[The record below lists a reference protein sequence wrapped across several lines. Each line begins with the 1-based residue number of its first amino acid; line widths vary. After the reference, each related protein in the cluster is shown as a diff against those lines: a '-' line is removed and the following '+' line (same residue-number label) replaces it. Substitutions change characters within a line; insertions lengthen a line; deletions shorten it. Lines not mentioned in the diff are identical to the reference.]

1 MEHGAATLAQ
11 GLIAAWGLVAV
22 ALVAVGILV
31 YVAIRSRTRRVD
43 LERTV
48 QAFRSLDIEAFRNLV
63 DSAEEAFLR
72 NHLSPKKFREIKRQR
87 ACAALIYAW
96 EAGRAATALAK
107 VGQAAR
113 RSLDPEIVA
122 SGVQVTENAFR
133 LRLQTVR
140 VSLRLLTQVLLPGLS
155 SRSLPSYGGSVRAS
169 GRNTLSSGKIFI
181 WSAQP
186 GAFQER
192 LMPLKWSEQA
202 RFRCWFAHDVGTSSS
217 STAKGFFK
225 TS

>member
-11 GLIAAWGLVAV
+11 GLIAAWTLVAV

-31 YVAIRSRTRRVD
+31 YVAIRSRRRQVD

-87 ACAALIYAW
+87 AWAALLYAW

-107 VGQAAR
+107 IGQAAQ

-133 LRLQTVR
+133 LRLQSVR
-140 VSLRLLTQVLLPGLS
+140 VGLRLLIQVLLLGLS
-155 SRSLPSYGGSVRAS
+155 SRSLPSMADQYERAAETLFRL
-169 GRNTLSSGKIFI
+169 GRFSSGVRNVGRSK
-181 WSAQP
+181 SA
-186 GAFQER
+186 
-192 LMPLKWSEQA
+192 
-202 RFRCWFAHDVGTSSS
+202 
-217 STAKGFFK
+217 
-225 TS
+225 